1 MLSEIFVQHALAKGI
16 SPLVKRVVRG
26 LFQIIG
32 GLGVG
37 LLIAVLLVAWRLASG
52 PVSISFLTPY
62 IQTALSEVH
71 KDAIKLD
78 VEDTI
83 LTWAGWERT
92 LDIRIVNLQTSLPDG
107 QVIATVPEVSLSLS
121 AKALLKG
128 NVAPRSIEFFGPAFH
143 VERLTD
149 GSFALGFD
157 PTQQTASK
165 DSDLVASLVLLML
178 QEPNPDQALSYLKRI
193 AVVDGEVI
201 YEDKSQGSLW
211 QASDMSADFIRVDGG
226 LEADLDITLKGKK
239 ETAVISVM
247 GAYTLANKQI
257 DLGVRF
263 DGLVPAD
270 FTELAQGL
278 PMLATVDVPLNGT
291 LALSMKESG
300 LIEGVDFD
308 LQGGAGHLALPV
320 GLANDLDLLAWAQ
333 RLKVNNLSV
342 KGRFEGGT
350 DTLQVDALTLAMAEG
365 EKLHIPAPLEHD
377 YDIRSLKTE
386 LSFYG
391 DQGLLDVRSLDLELG
406 QGPRAHVS
414 ALVDGLKAESGGLGL
429 DLKGQV
435 KGVRFNDLNDLWPAQ
450 LAIDARD
457 WVVPNLRDGISEE
470 ASIEAS
476 LNIGTDGTI
485 TMDKLSGEVKG
496 HGLTVDYLSPMPPV
510 TDAVGRAR
518 FNADAFNIEVLSG
531 VGHKGVKVTSGTID
545 LVKLQEETAEAHID
559 LNVEGPVQGALELID
574 YEPLGFAS
582 ELGIKPAHVSG
593 GAKGNVKLALPLL
606 LNLEAEDV
614 IAKATAK
621 VSDGTIQAA
630 LFDRDLTKGDLSLSV
645 SNDGLG
651 LHGTAVLGDV
661 PIDLDWKHDFRDAA
675 LFRDRYELSG
685 TIQDV
690 LSLSALGIEVPDILS
705 RYMAGGAQANVNYTE
720 FSNGTQALSARVDL
734 SNISLAA
741 PELGWAK
748 PTGVPGTA
756 ELELRLKDNNPSEIP
771 KFGVVAPDMDISG
784 SAFFADDGALLR
796 IDLNKMKSGHTDV
809 SGSLTPDIEGSWE
822 LVLRGESLDAELL
835 WDEMLGIHEA
845 PPRKKLEDDELSLT
859 VAVDIHSL
867 RIRDDRALN
876 DLVGTVYR
884 ENGGWRKIDVSAA
897 VGDGGAVELL
907 LDTDTDG
914 LRYLSITS
922 DDAGSTLR
930 TLDLYDNITGGDL
943 DLKAAYTTPDKDAPL
958 EGVLKVTD
966 YAMIDAPAFAK
977 LIGVM
982 SLTGVLDALQGD
994 GLNFDIFEAPFK
1006 LEGGQL
1012 ELVSSRASGPT
1023 IGVTASGTVDMDN
1036 KLMDFEGTVVPAY
1049 AINALLGKLPIIG
1062 ELFTGGEKGGGLFA
1076 ATYTMEG
1083 TEENVEITVNPLSV
1097 LAPGVLRGIF
1107 SGSDKEKE
1115 IPTVPPKP
1123 KSAPVEPVT
1132 PAPVN

>member
-1 MLSEIFVQHALAKGI
+1 MAKGI

-26 LFQIIG
+26 VFQIIG

-37 LLIAVLLVAWRLASG
+37 LLVAVLLVAWRLASG

-92 LDIRIVNLQTSLPDG
+92 LDIRIVNLRTSLPNG

-128 NVAPRSIEFFGPAFH
+128 NVAPRSIEFFGPTFH
-143 VERLTD
+143 VERKTD
-149 GSFALGFD
+149 GSFALGFEQA
-157 PTQQTASK
+157 QQSGAG
-165 DSDLVASLVLLML
+165 DSDLVASLILMML
-178 QEPNPDQALSYLKRI
+178 QEPSPEQALSYLKRI
-193 AVVDGEVI
+193 AVVDGQVI
-201 YEDKSQGSLW
+201 YEDKALGSLW
-211 QASDMSADFIRVDGG
+211 QASGTSADFIRVDGG
-226 LEADLDITLKGKK
+226 LEAELDMTLQGAKQS
-239 ETAVISVM
+239 AVISVM
-247 GAYTLANKQI
+247 GTYALADKQV

-270 FTELAQGL
+270 FTDLAQGL
-278 PMLATVDVPLNGT
+278 PALATVDVPLTGT
-291 LALSMKESG
+291 LALSMTQNG
-300 LIEGVDFD
+300 VIEDVDFD
-308 LQGGAGHLALPV
+308 VQGGAGHLALPV
-320 GLANDLDLLAWAQ
+320 DLAADLGVLAWAQ
-333 RLKVNNLSV
+333 RLKIDGLSA

-350 DTLQVDALTLAMAEG
+350 ETLQVDGFTLDMPRG
-365 EKLHIPAPLEHD
+365 QKLHIPDPVDHD
-377 YDIRSLKTE
+377 FEIRNLKTE
-386 LSFYG
+386 LNFYG
-391 DQGLLDVRSLDLELG
+391 DQGLLDVRSLELELG
-406 QGPRAHVS
+406 QGPKATLS
-414 ALVDGLKAESGGLGL
+414 ALVDGLGQDRQELGI
-429 DLKGQV
+429 DIKGRIGDV
-435 KGVRFNDLNDLWPAQ
+435 AFNDLDQLWPAK
-450 LAIDARD
+450 LAVDARD
-457 WVVPNLRDGISEE
+457 WVVPNLRDGIAKE
-470 ASIEAS
+470 ATIEAS
-476 LNIGTDGTI
+476 LNVDGDGNVSI
-485 TMDKLSGEVKG
+485 ENLGGELSGS
-496 HGLTVDYLSPMPPV
+496 GLTVDYLSPMPP
-510 TDAVGRAR
+510 AK
-518 FNADAFNIEVLSG
+518 NASGSATFDVDSFNITVDQGDGFRGL
-531 VGHKGVKVTSGTID
+531 KVRGGTIN
-545 LVKLQEETAEAHID
+545 LIKLQEDTAEAHID
-559 LNVEGPVQGALELID
+559 LDVEGPVQAALELID

-582 ELGIKPAHVSG
+582 ELGIKPSHVG
-593 GAKGNVKLALPLL
+593 GTAKGNVKLSLPLL
-606 LNLEAEDV
+606 LDLAAEDV
-614 IAKATAK
+614 TAKAEAK
-621 VSDGTIQAA
+621 VTDGSIQAA
-630 LFDRDLTKGDLSLSV
+630 LFDKNLSKGDLNLQV
-645 SNDGLG
+645 DNDGLG
-651 LHGTAVLGDV
+651 LRGNAVLGNV
-661 PIDLDWKHDFRDAA
+661 PIELDWKHDFRDAA

-685 TIQDV
+685 SIEDV

-734 SNISLAA
+734 SKISLAA

-756 ELELRLKDNNPSEIP
+756 VLELRLKDNTPREIP
-771 KFGVVAPDMDISG
+771 KFGVTAPDMDIAG
-784 SAFFADDGALLR
+784 SAFFADDGSLLR

-809 SGSLTPDIEGSWE
+809 SGSLTPDIEGAWE

-835 WDEMLGIHEA
+835 WDEMLGIQEA
-845 PPRKKLEDDELSLT
+845 TPRKKLEDDELSLS

-867 RIRDDRALN
+867 RIRDDRALT
-876 DLVGTVYR
+876 DMVGTVYR
-884 ENGGWRKIDVSAA
+884 ADGDWRKIDVSAA
-897 VGDGGAVELL
+897 VGDRGAVELL
-907 LDTDTDG
+907 LDTDVDG

-1036 KLMDFEGTVVPAY
+1036 KVMDFEGTVVPAY
-1049 AINALLGKLPIIG
+1049 AINALLGKIPIIG

-1076 ATYTMEG
+1076 ATYTMVG

-1123 KSAPVEPVT
+1123 KAAPVEPVT
-1132 PAPVN
+1132 PEPVN